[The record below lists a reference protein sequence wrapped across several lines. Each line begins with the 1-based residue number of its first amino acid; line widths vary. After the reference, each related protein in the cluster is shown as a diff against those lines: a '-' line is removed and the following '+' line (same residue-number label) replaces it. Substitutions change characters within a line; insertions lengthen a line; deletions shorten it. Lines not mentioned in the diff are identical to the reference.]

1 MHKDWYEQ
9 SLWKHGNIEF
19 LKYFLSTLLVM
30 SIHCILFYAM
40 VQNLKNSL
48 LKGLK
53 QGDPL
58 SPYLFVIVDE
68 DFSRMIVKTET

>member
-1 MHKDWYEQ
+1 
-9 SLWKHGNIEF
+9 
-19 LKYFLSTLLVM
+19 
-30 SIHCILFYAM
+30 M

-68 DFSRMIVKTET
+68 AFSRMIVKTET